1 MTNKVIT
8 LLAIALFTVGIAS
21 AKTHSIKIH
30 TSSDVAGHELA
41 PGNYKLELDGE
52 KLTITNGK
60 QTVESAVKVEETA
73 EKFAQDSVRY
83 IETDGKMKVREIRL
97 GGTNTKLVFSPAS
110 QNTSAQ

>member
-1 MTNKVIT
+1 MMNKLIT
-8 LLAIALFTVGIAS
+8 LLAAALFMVSIAS

-30 TSSDVAGHELA
+30 TSSDVAGHELT
-41 PGNYKLELDGE
+41 PGNYKLELEGE
-52 KLTITNGK
+52 KVTITNGK
-60 QTVESAVKVEETA
+60 KTIESEVKVEESA
-73 EKFAQDSVRY
+73 EKFARDSVRY